1 VRTGEIVYRYMS
13 LVYTFIGSGC
23 SPSPDMMHPAMRTKD
38 AILSELAAEQAKL
51 ASLDHTREQAR
62 AKIEALRSEL
72 AVAIATP
79 ALHRPFSAAASTHAP
94 DTTFV

>member
-1 VRTGEIVYRYMS
+1 
-13 LVYTFIGSGC
+13 
-23 SPSPDMMHPAMRTKD
+23 MRTKD

-79 ALHRPFSAAASTHAP
+79 RWAVIWRAEGTRAPGRSSPKAMRCRISSAITW
-94 DTTFV
+94 